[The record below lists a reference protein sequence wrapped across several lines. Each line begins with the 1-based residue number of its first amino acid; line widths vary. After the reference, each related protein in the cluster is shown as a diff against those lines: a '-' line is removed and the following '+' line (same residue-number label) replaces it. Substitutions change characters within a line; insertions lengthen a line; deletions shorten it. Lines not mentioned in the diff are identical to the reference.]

1 MSSVVKLELP
11 PPLQVLESFL
21 QLNQSILDALPIG
34 IYVCDASG
42 QIVRVNQRAIELW
55 AGLPQLFDSTQL
67 FCGSFRVETL
77 DGQLVS
83 PEQTPMARAVFTGE
97 SLTAVEAIVQIRT
110 ANAG

>member
-42 QIVRVNQRAIELW
+42 RIVRVNQRAIELW
-55 AGLPQLFDSTQL
+55 GRSPQLFEFNPTVL
-67 FCGSFRVETL
+67 RI
-77 DGQLVS
+77 VS
-83 PEQTPMARAVFTGE
+83 CRNP
-97 SLTAVEAIVQIRT
+97 
-110 ANAG
+110 